1 MNVFEYRAKR
11 FNSSEWVYGQL
22 IYQESRKEAFVLR
35 DIGLSPIAIEA
46 AKAIKVDSDTVCV
59 KVGYAK
65 NGDPVYEGDVVESC
79 SWNEFFCKDGVTLE
93 PFIRKFVVMFKDCR
107 AVLKEI
113 FDDGNLIA
121 ETSAL
126 FNLDDVSDL
135 VVKGNLIDDPKLSPI
150 TFNEYCE
157 KIKFEKPEVNYV
169 KTNSVQSSV
178 HPL

>member
-22 IYQESRKEAFVLR
+22 IYQESSKEAFVLR
-35 DIGLSPIAIEA
+35 DIGLSLIS
-46 AKAIKVDSDTVCV
+46 KAIKVDPDTVCV

-79 SWNEFFCKDGVTLE
+79 SWNDFFCKDGVTLE

-113 FDDGNLIA
+113 FDDGNWIA

-157 KIKFEKPEVNYV
+157 RIKLEKPEVNYV
-169 KTNSVQSSV
+169 KANPVQSSV
-178 HPL
+178 YPL

>member
-1 MNVFEYRAKR
+1 MNVFEYRAKQ

-22 IYQESRKEAFVLR
+22 ILIYQEPRKEAFIIR
-35 DIGLSPIAIEA
+35 DMGLSPI
-46 AKAIKVDSDTVCV
+46 IKVDPDTVCV

-79 SWNEFFCKDGVTLE
+79 SWNEFFCKDDVTLE

-107 AVLKEI
+107 AFLKEI
-113 FDDGNLIA
+113 FDDGNWIT

-169 KTNSVQSSV
+169 KTNPVQSSV